1 MPIILLRRLRQKDLE
16 FKARL
21 GYIVKPCFKGKKGTT
36 VELQQEFLGT
46 ETDDSRGLN
55 EC

>member
-21 GYIVKPCFKGKKGTT
+21 GYIVKPCFRGKKGTT
-36 VELQQEFLGT
+36 VNFNR
-46 ETDDSRGLN
+46 SS
-55 EC
+55 